1 MPPNQSA
8 YRKYHSTETAL
19 THVFSNTIEELDK
32 GNLVLLT
39 MLDLSAAFDC
49 VDHEILLNRLKR
61 SYGIQS
67 IAHSWIKSYLTDR
80 TQRVHHNGQMSHR
93 VKMYYGVPQGSVLG
107 HLLFLLYTADIN
119 YIVDNHSL
127 RSHYYADDIPLQTP
141 CTPTSSQQQLAR
153 DKTVRCI
160 DDIN

>member
-8 YRKYHSTETAL
+8 YRKCHSTETAL
-19 THVFSNTIEELDK
+19 FSNIIEELDE

-49 VDHEILLNRLKR
+49 VDHEILLKRLER

-80 TQRVHHNGQMSHR
+80 TQRVHHNGQISHR
-93 VKMYYGVPQGSVLG
+93 GKMYYGVPQEFVLEP
-107 HLLFLLYTADIN
+107 LLFLLYTADIN
-119 YIVDNHSL
+119 DIVDNHSL
-127 RSHYYADDIPLQTP
+127 RSHYYADGIQLQTP

-160 DDIN
+160 DDINS